1 MQGGSTKEIIVTLS
15 HVTKKYSCS
24 KVIHTVSFSLSHV
37 TFCVK
42 LVRLAGRDARFVRP
56 KCIRGLLVIFRRVMP
71 LEEDARA
78 VRPYLLIVIPREQ
91 KVGNFV
97 IFFAVVIC

>member
-1 MQGGSTKEIIVTLS
+1 
-15 HVTKKYSCS
+15 
-24 KVIHTVSFSLSHV
+24 
-37 TFCVK
+37 
-42 LVRLAGRDARFVRP
+42 
-56 KCIRGLLVIFRRVMP
+56 MP